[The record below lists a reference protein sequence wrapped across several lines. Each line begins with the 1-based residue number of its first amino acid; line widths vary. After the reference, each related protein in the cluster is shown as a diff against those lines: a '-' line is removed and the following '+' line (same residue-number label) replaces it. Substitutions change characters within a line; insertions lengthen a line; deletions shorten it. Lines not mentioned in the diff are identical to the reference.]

1 MNILLVSSSFRGG
14 GITSYAHE
22 VVRSFSS
29 QYTISIMIGDD
40 TTLPFDPDKYKI
52 YRVESEN
59 CSVDNARYT
68 INLIN
73 KEIRPDVILNSN
85 SKLLSLI
92 TPYLN
97 NNIRVI
103 TVSHSL
109 RYNEA
114 DIAGL
119 NSQYADSIIAL
130 SHFNKEYLCKQF
142 KIIDH
147 SKVKVVYNFV
157 EEYPNAQIIRERK
170 KENRILKIVFAGGTS
185 APKRPELILT
195 IAQKLLRT
203 DRALE
208 FYFMPNNTPTH
219 QKLQPYNSV
228 AQLFPRDAR
237 MIFTGRIP
245 REEAEKISSEANIFL
260 VPSRREGCPMAMIEA
275 MRVGCIII
283 TSDYKNA
290 CQEMVIHGESGLI
303 IPHDT
308 PDNFLSTIID
318 IIDNHSNYKSMYE
331 KCYERYRAM
340 FSFSP
345 WYDQMNHIIQSHDY
359 AHTDRLSAFDEK
371 IYKKDLSWIG
381 HRMSYNK
388 YHMLVFETLKSA
400 IPLYFKYIFKEIQY
414 VQ

>member
-1 MNILLVSSSFRGG
+1 MG
-14 GITSYAHE
+14 
-22 VVRSFSS
+22 
-29 QYTISIMIGDD
+29 
-40 TTLPFDPDKYKI
+40 
-52 YRVESEN
+52 
-59 CSVDNARYT
+59 
-68 INLIN
+68 
-73 KEIRPDVILNSN
+73 
-85 SKLLSLI
+85 
-92 TPYLN
+92 
-97 NNIRVI
+97 
-103 TVSHSL
+103 
-109 RYNEA
+109 
-114 DIAGL
+114 
-119 NSQYADSIIAL
+119 
-130 SHFNKEYLCKQF
+130 
-142 KIIDH
+142 
-147 SKVKVVYNFV
+147 
-157 EEYPNAQIIRERK
+157 
-170 KENRILKIVFAGGTS
+170 
-185 APKRPELILT
+185 
-195 IAQKLLRT
+195 
-203 DRALE
+203 
-208 FYFMPNNTPTH
+208 NNTPTL